1 MSGTEAADPAA
12 SPPASAAGPPGG
24 WRRLGSFAAL
34 SLGLLLAAGLVLGF
48 GWRPV
53 LAAATAIG
61 APGFA
66 LFCGYWLFVLVVLGA
81 AWAAGAPGAG
91 AWRLPGFV
99 WGRLVR
105 ESAADIL
112 PFSQVGGL
120 VLGARAV
127 TAAGVGGA
135 LVWASLVVDVT
146 TEMASQL
153 VYTLFG
159 VAGLGWRLL
168 GAGGRDGA
176 GAHEGAYG
184 EAHGAAHAGA
194 LWAAGVLLAA
204 GLALTVVVAL
214 FQRRGIGLAARLAER
229 ILPGTA
235 ARADAVLEELARVHR
250 RPGRVLLATALHG
263 AGWVASA
270 GATWLALRLMGA
282 PLPFLAVMT
291 VESLMYAAKSFGFAI
306 PGGLGVQE
314 GAYALIGPL
323 FGLPAETALALSFLK
338 RARDVALGVP
348 TLLVFQL
355 LEGRRAL
362 KA

>member
-1 MSGTEAADPAA
+1 MSEADAAEPAA
-12 SPPASAAGPPGG
+12 ALEGAPAGPAARR

-66 LFCGYWLFVLVVLGA
+66 LFCGYWLFVLAVLGA

-91 AWRLPGFV
+91 SRRLPGFV

-105 ESAADIL
+105 EGAADIL

-120 VLGARAV
+120 VLGARSL

-168 GAGGRDGA
+168 GGGGPGA
-176 GAHEGAYG
+176 EAHERAHEGV
-184 EAHGAAHAGA
+184 
-194 LWAAGVLLAA
+194 LWAAGALLVA
-204 GLALTVVVAL
+204 GLALTVVVAV

-235 ARADAVLEELARVHR
+235 ARADAVLEELGRIHR
-250 RPGRVLLATALHG
+250 KPGRVLLATGLHG

-348 TLLVFQL
+348 TLLVFQV
-355 LEGRRAL
+355 LEGRRAM
-362 KA
+362 A

>member
-1 MSGTEAADPAA
+1 MSETGAANLAA
-12 SPPASAAGPPGG
+12 AAAGPPAAPAGKR

-34 SLGLLLAAGLVLGF
+34 SLGLLLAAALVLGV

-53 LAAATAIG
+53 LAAATSIG
-61 APGFA
+61 AFGFA
-66 LFCGYWLFVLVVLGA
+66 LFCGYWLFVLFVLGG

-91 AWRLPGFV
+91 RRRLPSFV

-105 ESAADIL
+105 EGAADIL

-127 TAAGVGGA
+127 TAAGVGSA

-146 TEMASQL
+146 AEMASQL

-168 GAGGRDGA
+168 GGGVRGGA
-176 GAHEGAYG
+176 AAHEGV
-184 EAHGAAHAGA
+184 
-194 LWAAGVLLAA
+194 LWAAGALLVA
-204 GLALTVVVAL
+204 GLALTVAVFV

-229 ILPGTA
+229 ILPGSA
-235 ARADAVLEELARVHR
+235 ARADAVLEQLARVYR
-250 RPGRVLLATALHG
+250 RPGRVVLAGLLHG

-270 GATWLALRLMGA
+270 GATWLALHLMGA

-338 RARDVALGVP
+338 RARDVALGAP

>member
-12 SPPASAAGPPGG
+12 ASASPAGAAARL
-24 WRRLGSFAAL
+24 RRLGGFAAL

-53 LAAATAIG
+53 LAAATSIG
-61 APGFA
+61 APGFL
-66 LFCGYWLFVLVVLGA
+66 LFCGYWTIVLAVLGA

-105 ESAADIL
+105 EGAADIL

-120 VLGARAV
+120 VLGARAA

-146 TEMASQL
+146 AEMASQL

-168 GAGGRDGA
+168 GGGARGQA
-176 GAHEGAYG
+176 AAHE
-184 EAHGAAHAGA
+184 GA
-194 LWAAGVLLAA
+194 LWAAGALLAA
-204 GLALTVVVAL
+204 GAALTVAVFA
-214 FQRRGIGLAARLAER
+214 FQRRGIGLVARLAER

-235 ARADAVLEELARVHR
+235 SRAEAVLEELARVYR
-250 RPGRVLLATALHG
+250 RPGRVLLATLLHG

-270 GATWLALRLMGA
+270 GATWLALHLMGA

-362 KA
+362 TA